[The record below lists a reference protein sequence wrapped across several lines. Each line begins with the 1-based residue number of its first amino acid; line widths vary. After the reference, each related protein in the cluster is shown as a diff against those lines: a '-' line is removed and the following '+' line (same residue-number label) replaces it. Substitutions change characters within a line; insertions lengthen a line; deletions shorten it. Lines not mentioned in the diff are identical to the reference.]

1 MPYVRIWIHVIWGT
15 KRREKIITQSLKP
28 QLMKHI
34 QENARLKEIH
44 IDFMNMVQDHV
55 HLLISL
61 RPSQSISKVVQLLKG
76 ESSRWVNQN
85 HLVRG
90 KFEWQDDYIALSVS
104 ESQVNRVRDYIRDQ
118 EAHHRKKTF
127 SEEYEQFLLK
137 LGFKDMG

>member
-15 KRREKIITQSLKP
+15 KRREKIITRNLKP

-76 ESSRWVNQN
+76 ESSHWVNQN
-85 HLVRG
+85 HLVHG

-118 EAHHRKKTF
+118 ETHHRKKTF

-137 LGFKDMG
+137 LGFK

>member
-76 ESSRWVNQN
+76 ESSHWVNQN
-85 HLVRG
+85 HLVHG

-127 SEEYEQFLLK
+127 SEEYEQFLLR